1 MHIDDIVQ
9 EYIAFAEKQ
18 RGAEVYY
25 RESWGCYYFSLLGKT
40 FGLLTPEIITLK
52 GHPQDNIRLRET
64 YSDVVAGYHMN
75 KQHWNSIK
83 PDTEQLSMDE
93 IKEMIRVSYE
103 LVYDKL
109 PKKDKEIID
118 EMPLRD

>member
-1 MHIDDIVQ
+1 MNIDDIVQ

-25 RESWGCYYFSLLGKT
+25 RESWECFYFSLFGKN
-40 FGLLTPEIITLK
+40 FGLLTPDIITLK
-52 GHPQDNIRLRET
+52 GLPQDNIKLREAHT
-64 YSDVVAGYHMN
+64 DVVAGYHMN

-83 PDTEQLSMDE
+83 ADTEQLSMDE
-93 IKEMIRVSYE
+93 IKEMIRISYE